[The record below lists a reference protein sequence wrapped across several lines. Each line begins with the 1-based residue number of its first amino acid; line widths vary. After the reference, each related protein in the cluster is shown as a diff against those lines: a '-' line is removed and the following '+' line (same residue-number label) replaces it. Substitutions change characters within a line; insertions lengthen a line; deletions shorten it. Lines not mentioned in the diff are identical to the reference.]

1 VPDAGRVHRRG
12 DGRRALSL
20 RSRLALL
27 LGGVAG
33 FLLITLGLQLLS
45 QTRLAR
51 ERDDLIDRIDGAT
64 EAVGDL
70 RSAVVDQEMGVRGYA
85 LSDDEA
91 LFLEPYERGGDEAD
105 DAIERLRTLIGDTP
119 SLAAEVD
126 TAADALATWRRE
138 AAEPV
143 LDPVTAAQSSTP
155 AALEDGLELF
165 ERLRSAIDVLDAE
178 VERERDIDR
187 EQLDDAYRLVMVFM
201 FLQVV
206 GIIVL
211 GAVISLALSRQVLR
225 PLARLGEDARRV
237 ASGEVG
243 HRVVGRG
250 APELVSLGGDVEAM
264 RSRIVAELGELTEA
278 RAGLERQT
286 EELVRS
292 NDDLEQ
298 FAYVASHDLQEPL
311 RKVSGFCQLLEKR
324 YADQLDD
331 RAREY
336 IWYASDGA
344 RRMQDLIND
353 LLAFSRVGRTTEAF
367 EDVDLGEVAAEVVS
381 TFAEVIEATG
391 ATVRMGDLPTVRG
404 DRRLL
409 AGVLQN
415 LVGNALKFHGDDPPV
430 VELSAVVAGDEWTIS
445 VTDNGI
451 GIEPAYAE
459 QIFTIFKRLHNKT
472 EYEGTGIGLALSK
485 KIVEFHGGRI
495 WLADGSGPGATFCFT
510 LPIDAVPP
518 TATEESDDDTG

>member
-1 VPDAGRVHRRG
+1 VSDAGRVHRRG
-12 DGRRALSL
+12 DRRRALSL

-27 LGGVAG
+27 LGGVAV

-51 ERDDLIDRIDGAT
+51 ERDDLIDRLDGAA

-70 RSAVVDQEMGVRGYA
+70 RSAVIDQETGVRGYA

-91 LFLEPYERGGDEAD
+91 LFLEPYERGRNEAD
-105 DAIERLRTLIGDTP
+105 DALARLHTLIGDAP
-119 SLAAEVD
+119 RLAAEVD
-126 TAADALATWRRE
+126 TAADSLATWRRE

-143 LDPVTAAQSSTP
+143 LDPATAAQASTP
-155 AALEDGLELF
+155 AALDDGRALF
-165 ERLRSAIDVLDAE
+165 DQLRGDIDVLDAG
-178 VERERDIDR
+178 VQRALDIDR

-201 FLQVV
+201 FLQVA

-211 GAVISLALSRQVLR
+211 GAAISLALSRQVLR
-225 PLARLGEDARRV
+225 PLAHLGADARRV

-250 APELVSLGGDVEAM
+250 APELVSLGADVEAM

-278 RAGLERQT
+278 RADLQRQT

-367 EDVDLGEVAAEVVS
+367 EDVDLGEVADEVTS

-391 ATVRMGDLPTVRG
+391 ATVRVGDLPTVKG

-415 LVGNALKFHGDDPPV
+415 LVGNALKFHGEDPPAV
-430 VELSAVVAGDEWTIS
+430 DVSAVAGDEWTIS

-451 GIEPAYAE
+451 GIEPDYAE
-459 QIFTIFKRLHNKT
+459 QIFTIFKRLHNKN

-485 KIVEFHGGRI
+485 KIIEFHGGRI
-495 WLADGSGPGATFCFT
+495 WLGDGRGPGATFCFT